1 MGFTDTETVGFSAAH
16 VDEGQMGKG
25 GVGYIDA
32 RNRGDVNMRWID
44 TTNRRMWVR
53 IVRIG
58 YYTMNSQRSLVYAKG
73 TVDTYEKHIV
83 ECYG

>member
-44 TTNRRMWVR
+44 TTNRRHV
-53 IVRIG
+53 G
-58 YYTMNSQRSLVYAKG
+58 ENSE
-73 TVDTYEKHIV
+73 D
-83 ECYG
+83 